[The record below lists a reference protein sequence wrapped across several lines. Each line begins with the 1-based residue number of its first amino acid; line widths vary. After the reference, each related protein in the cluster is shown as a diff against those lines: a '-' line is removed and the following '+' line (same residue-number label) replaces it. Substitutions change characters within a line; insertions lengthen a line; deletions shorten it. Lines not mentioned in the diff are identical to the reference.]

1 MDRSASSRLL
11 RQGVV
16 TTQGH
21 ASTARHPGEPSGL
34 PYTLLVRERR
44 VLVPIGRRCPFG
56 CLYCYAIDDTIKGTQ
71 PVEARQII
79 ESFSQLDSNTFD
91 IIQLGFDGDPLAS
104 VSALR
109 EILPTLCES
118 GKHVNISTK
127 GIAAAKLRRFLGAM
141 HRKTPLGISLN
152 VSAACWESAPQLEPR
167 TPKPYLRLKS
177 ASQLMAEESVPFVLS
192 IRPIIPSVPDFELY
206 SLLDCAQSMEAAAAV
221 TGPLYVEPN
230 GANTTWTNQKY
241 DYVRPEKVE
250 WSPVDLRYRRIH
262 DGGRVEQ
269 LRKYS
274 DSIGLPLF
282 SENSETLRY
291 LIEKVHS

>member
-1 MDRSASSRLL
+1 
-11 RQGVV
+11 V
-16 TTQGH
+16 
-21 ASTARHPGEPSGL
+21 GEPSGL
-34 PYTLLVRERR
+34 PYPLLVRERR

-56 CLYCYAIDDTIKGTQ
+56 CLYCYASDDAIESTQ
-71 PVEARQII
+71 PVDHKRII
-79 ESFSQLDSNTFD
+79 ESFSRLDSNTFD

-104 VSALR
+104 ASALR
-109 EILPTLCES
+109 ELLPTLCES

-127 GIAAAKLRRFLGAM
+127 GTASAKLRRFLGAM

-152 VSAACWESAPQLEPR
+152 VSAACWESAPRLEPR

-177 ASQLMAEESVPFVLS
+177 ASRLMLEQSVPFVLS
-192 IRPIIPSVPDFELY
+192 IRPIIPTVPDFELY

-230 GANTTWTNQKY
+230 GANTTWTTQKF
-241 DYVRPEKVE
+241 DYIKPEKVE
-250 WSPVDLRYRRIH
+250 WSPVNLQYRRIH
-262 DGGRVEQ
+262 DRGRIEL

-282 SENSETLRY
+282 SENSQALRY